1 VDQVF
6 HCGHYDVLSF
16 VICIRGCC
24 GGGGGNRA
32 MVMVFVIA
40 MVLVWFA
47 LTSDDGR
54 TASFF
59 SC

>member
-1 VDQVF
+1 M
-6 HCGHYDVLSF
+6 LSF

-54 TASFF
+54 TDLFF
-59 SC
+59 FPVGVGFEIDK